1 MDRGIGM
8 DAFITAGHPG
18 IGDGAI
24 TIDTGITATTTVDIG
39 MAVKGGLKKSIRLQR
54 MPTTAGKLSNG
65 QAFNPGTQEISD
77 TAAEGL

>member
-8 DAFITAGHPG
+8 DALIMAGPQD

-39 MAVKGGLKKSIRLQR
+39 IAIKGGLKNLSDHQ
-54 MPTTAGKLSNG
+54 PTGNS
-65 QAFNPGTQEISD
+65 S
-77 TAAEGL
+77 

>member
-8 DAFITAGHPG
+8 DALITAGHPG

-39 MAVKGGLKKSIRLQR
+39 IAVKGGLKNLSGCNGCEATARLSTPER
-54 MPTTAGKLSNG
+54 RK
-65 QAFNPGTQEISD
+65 
-77 TAAEGL
+77 

>member
-8 DAFITAGHPG
+8 DALIMAGPQD

-39 MAVKGGLKKSIRLQR
+39 IAVKSGLKKSIPLNVRQGFAAL
-54 MPTTAGKLSNG
+54 TTLFIRSPRAIVDS
-65 QAFNPGTQEISD
+65 
-77 TAAEGL
+77 

>member
-8 DAFITAGHPG
+8 DALITAGPQD

-24 TIDTGITATTTVDIG
+24 TIDTGVTATTTIDTGIT
-39 MAVKGGLKKSIRLQR
+39 VKCGLKNLIRLQR
-54 MPTTAGKLSNG
+54 MRSNG

>member
-8 DAFITAGHPG
+8 DAFITAGPQD

-39 MAVKGGLKKSIRLQR
+39 IAIKGGLKNLSDHQ
-54 MPTTAGKLSNG
+54 PTGNS
-65 QAFNPGTQEISD
+65 S
-77 TAAEGL
+77 

>member
-1 MDRGIGM
+1 MDRGTGM
-8 DAFITAGHPG
+8 DAFITAGHPD

-39 MAVKGGLKKSIRLQR
+39 IAVTEESIGLQR

-77 TAAEGL
+77 TAK

>member
-8 DAFITAGHPG
+8 DAFITAGHPD

-39 MAVKGGLKKSIRLQR
+39 IAVTEESITLNVRQGFAAR
-54 MPTTAGKLSNG
+54 GATRGEATSSYWSPTL
-65 QAFNPGTQEISD
+65 
-77 TAAEGL
+77 

>member
-8 DAFITAGHPG
+8 DALITAGPQD

-39 MAVKGGLKKSIRLQR
+39 IAVKGGLKN
-54 MPTTAGKLSNG
+54 LSDHRSTGN
-65 QAFNPGTQEISD
+65 SS
-77 TAAEGL
+77 

>member
-18 IGDGAI
+18 TGDGAI

-39 MAVKGGLKKSIRLQR
+39 IAVIEESIGLQR
-54 MPTTAGKLSNG
+54 MPTDPQDGR
-65 QAFNPGTQEISD
+65 F
-77 TAAEGL
+77 